1 MPIAGQATWRHSLR
15 LLLLGLEGERWSPRD
30 LLSRPLRAGLSL
42 PLRSL
47 SRLFSDLSERVDR
60 DEAEDPEAE
69 EREVDEPDL
78 ELLLVLL
85 DPDGERVLCV
95 LDELLAVLFSLAGAA
110 TNLGGFVSCSCVS
123 GGFSSHLLRRS

>member
-1 MPIAGQATWRHSLR
+1 M
-15 LLLLGLEGERWSPRD
+15 LLLGLEGERWSPRD
-30 LLSRPLRAGLSL
+30 PLFRPLRAGLSL

-47 SRLFSDLSERVDR
+47 SRLLSDLSERVDR

-85 DPDGERVLCV
+85 DPDGERGLCV

-110 TNLGGFVSCSCVS
+110 TNFGGFANCS
-123 GGFSSHLLRRS
+123 